1 MWAERETGKEQEK
14 KKERRSRR
22 GWPDGTDSRLPPAVS
37 SRERIEKI
45 QTELNEG
52 RRDKEVSPPR
62 KGFLFFPLFIMR
74 HNPFFLCLPVFPYIL
89 ELFPLLR

>member
-1 MWAERETGKEQEK
+1 VSRERNRKGAGK
-14 KKERRSRR
+14 KKRERRSRR

-45 QTELNEG
+45 QTELDEG

-62 KGFLFFPLFIMR
+62 KDGGSEEVLS
-74 HNPFFLCLPVFPYIL
+74 FFLEAI
-89 ELFPLLR
+89 